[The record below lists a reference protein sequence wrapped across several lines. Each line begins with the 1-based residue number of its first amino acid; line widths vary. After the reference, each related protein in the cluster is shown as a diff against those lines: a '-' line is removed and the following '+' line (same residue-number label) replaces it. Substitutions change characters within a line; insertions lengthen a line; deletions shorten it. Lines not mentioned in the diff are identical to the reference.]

1 MPVPSTVMKWVTYGP
16 NAWMLRFAEKLG
28 EETFAR
34 GRAIARELE
43 RHPPEGLLEFVP
55 AFTSVLLE
63 FDPRLAAG
71 LNLKAVALQ
80 LEKAVRAKPALP
92 RLVEIPVVYEGPD
105 LERVAQA
112 CRLTTAEVVRLH
124 SQTTYKVYMLGFSP
138 GFPYLGD
145 LDERLH
151 TARLPSPRTRVPAG
165 SVAIGGEHTGI
176 YPVDS
181 PGGWN
186 VIGHT
191 LRKLFNP
198 VAADDDET
206 ASAFL
211 LKPGDRVRFL
221 VAKER

>member
-1 MPVPSTVMKWVTYGP
+1 
-16 NAWMLRFAEKLG
+16 MLRFAEKLG

-63 FDPRLAAG
+63 FDPRLATG
-71 LNLKAVALQ
+71 PDLKAVASQ
-80 LEKAVRAKPALP
+80 LEKAVRARPALP
-92 RLVEIPVVYEGPD
+92 RLVEIPVVYDGPD

-124 SQTTYKVYMLGFSP
+124 SETTYKVYMLGFSP

-191 LRKLFNP
+191 LLKLFNP
-198 VAADDDET
+198 VAAANDEME
-206 ASAFL
+206 SAFL
-211 LKPGDRVRFL
+211 LKPGNRVRFL
-221 VAKER
+221 VAKKG